1 MLRNSFIIGVFTAT
15 LILAA
20 SDTRVPDAAEKGDRN
35 EVRSLLGQ
43 KADVNAAQGDG
54 TTALHWAAY
63 KDDLEMAKML
73 VAAGA
78 NLKAVTRDG
87 ALTPLIMACRNGNA
101 AMIQALVAA
110 GADPNAVDEHG
121 TTPLMAA
128 ASSGSVDALKVL
140 VEHGAEVNA
149 KEGGHGQ
156 TALMFAAA
164 LGRDA
169 AIRFLTEHGADPGIT
184 TKTMKLAKASSIFD
198 DGSATPEKKDDKKE
212 AAGARPTAPA
222 ASAADQ
228 KAALESLA
236 SATGFKSAAYVPG
249 GSAAGSGD
257 VKDLVQKL
265 TAKVDELEKRMATP
279 DKPKTGDGNGSNF
292 GIVRERG
299 TTDMG
304 GMTALLYAARDG
316 HIDAARALLD
326 GGADINQVSAA
337 EKTSPL
343 VMAIM
348 NGHYDLGK
356 LFVDYGA
363 DPNLANIQGLT
374 ALYATID
381 VQWAPK
387 GWFPSPI
394 TTEEKVTYLELMKA
408 LLDDGANPNA
418 RLGKKL
424 WFRSFGDHSWVEPS
438 GATAFW
444 RAAQSSDIL
453 AMRLLIANNADPD
466 IPTFGGTTSLMAASG
481 IGWGYHYSMNLP
493 DSWMAAVK
501 YCMQLG
507 ANVNA
512 VDDKGYTALHGA
524 AYIGNEE
531 MIRFLMDHGAD
542 IKAVA
547 KDKNTV
553 ADMANGPTRF
563 GIPHPETVALLG
575 QLGSANSHNCRSDQ
589 CLVAPKDDKKPA
601 VPTVPTTSAAPAT
614 STAAT
619 PGAAKKPGDR

>member
-1 MLRNSFIIGVFTAT
+1 MLRNSFRIAVFTIVSTAALAVAAT
-15 LILAA
+15 
-20 SDTRVPDAAEKGDRN
+20 DTRIPDAAEKGDRVA
-35 EVRSLLGQ
+35 VRSLLDQ
-43 KADVNAAQGDG
+43 KADVNAVQGDG
-54 TTALHWAAY
+54 STALHWAAY

-73 VAAGA
+73 LAAGA
-78 NLKAVTRDG
+78 NVKAVTRDG
-87 ALTPLIMACRNGNA
+87 SLTPLFMACRNGDA
-101 AMIQALVAA
+101 PMIQAIVAA
-110 GADPNAVDEHG
+110 GADPNATDEHG

-128 ASSGSVDALKVL
+128 ASSGSADALKVL
-140 VEHGAEVNA
+140 IEHGANVNA

-164 LGRDA
+164 LGRDQ
-169 AIRFLTEHGADPGIT
+169 AIRVLTENGADPDIT
-184 TKTMKLAKASSIFD
+184 TKTEKLPKPASMFDQGGGAEKAE
-198 DGSATPEKKDDKKE
+198 GRAPK
-212 AAGARPTAPA
+212 PA
-222 ASAADQ
+222 AAAKAADQ
-228 KAALESLA
+228 KAALDALA
-236 SATGFKSAAYVPG
+236 SATGFKSAEYAASSA
-249 GSAAGSGD
+249 GSAD
-257 VKDLVQKL
+257 VKELVEKL
-265 TAKVDELEKRMATP
+265 TVKVDAIEKHVAAE
-279 DKPKTGDGNGSNF
+279 KPKAGDGNGSTF

-304 GMTALLYAARDG
+304 GMTALLYASRDG
-316 HIDAARALLD
+316 HIDAARALLE
-326 GGADINQVSAA
+326 GGADINEVSVS

-343 VMAIM
+343 VMAVM

-356 LFVDYGA
+356 MLVSYGA
-363 DPNLANIQGLT
+363 DPDLANNQGLT

-394 TTEEKVTYLELMKA
+394 TSEEKTTYMILMKA

-444 RAAQSSDIL
+444 RAAQSSDID
-453 AMRLLIANNADPD
+453 AMRMLISYNADPD
-466 IPTFGGTTSLMAASG
+466 IPTFGGTTPLMVASG

-501 YCMQLG
+501 YCVQLG

-512 VDDKGYTALHGA
+512 ADNKGYTALHGA
-524 AYIGNEE
+524 AYIGSEE
-531 MIRFLMDHGAD
+531 MIKYLMDHGAD

-563 GIPHPETVALLG
+563 GIPHPEIVAVLE

-589 CLVAPKDDKKPA
+589 CLVAPKEDKKPTA
-601 VPTVPTTSAAPAT
+601 PTTAVTAPTTAVAAPAT
-614 STAAT
+614 PEPS
-619 PGAAKKPGDR
+619 GAPAKKPGQQQ